1 MSNVIIYLMFIRSP
15 TILQNYAKVM
25 VDFALGR
32 GKGIKK
38 GEVVYLVYDLEAKPL
53 ALAIYQRILDKG
65 GHPIVKSADED
76 FEKVFFE
83 KADEEQLKFTPKK
96 YLKSL
101 VDTID
106 HRLYLIAPTNP
117 FLLKNIDPKK
127 IVLAN
132 SSRQILKKW
141 LFEKEDKGKLT
152 WSLCLY
158 GTPGLAKEAGL
169 SIEEFWGQIIK
180 ACYLDQKDPILIWKN
195 TFQSINQLKN
205 KLNALP
211 VEKIHLVSKDTDL
224 YITLGEKRIWQGGR
238 GANIPSFEIFTS
250 PDWRGTEGK
259 IYFDYPLYRYGNLIK
274 DIYLEFKNGKIIKAK
289 AKKNEKLLQE
299 MIFKQEN
306 ADKIGEFSLTDK
318 RFSRISKFM
327 ANTLYDENFGGRWGN
342 SHIAIGSSYH
352 DCYLGDKNKMKKKD
366 WEELGF
372 NDSVEHCDIIN
383 TIPKIVEAILKN
395 KTKILIY
402 KDGIFNLD
410 KY

>member
-1 MSNVIIYLMFIRSP
+1 
-15 TILQNYAKVM
+15 LQNYAKVM
-25 VDFALGR
+25 VDFALGK
-32 GKGIKK
+32 GAGIKA

-53 ALAIYQRILDKG
+53 ALAIYRRILEKG

-83 KADEEQLKFTPKK
+83 KASVDQLKFTPKK

-106 HRLYLIAPTNP
+106 HRLYIIAPTDP

-127 IVLAN
+127 IILAN
-132 SSRQILKKW
+132 FSRQILKKW

-169 SIEEFWGQIIK
+169 SIEDFWEQIIN
-180 ACYLDQKDPILIWKN
+180 ACFLNEANPVSFWRNIFLKINDLIK
-195 TFQSINQLKN
+195 
-205 KLNALP
+205 KLNRLP
-211 VEKIHLVSKDTDL
+211 IKKIHLVSQDTDL
-224 YITLGEKRIWQGGR
+224 YITLGEKRIWRGGR

-289 AKKNEKLLQE
+289 AKKNEKLLHE
-299 MIFKQEN
+299 MIFKQKN
-306 ADKIGEFSLTDK
+306 ADKVGEFSLTDK

-352 DCYLGDKNKMKKKD
+352 DCFSGDKNKMKKKD
-366 WEELGF
+366 WEKLGF
-372 NDSVEHCDIIN
+372 NESVEHCDIIN
-383 TIPKIVEAILKN
+383 TQKKEVFAILKN
-395 KTKILIY
+395 GVKKLIY
-402 KDGIFNLD
+402 KNGIFMI
-410 KY
+410 